1 MESPANLAAALGERL
16 NPSNVCAV
24 PSPKR
29 RPSRPSTQEVT
40 NFLALLTAP
49 DEGGKYMGGPVGAI
63 LPPRASLFGV
73 RSLSLVLA
81 DFGTLVFF
89 VLLFIFI
96 LSFLFCF
103 SLQST

>member
-1 MESPANLAAALGERL
+1 
-16 NPSNVCAV
+16 
-24 PSPKR
+24 
-29 RPSRPSTQEVT
+29 
-40 NFLALLTAP
+40 
-49 DEGGKYMGGPVGAI
+49 MGGPVGAI

-73 RSLSLVLA
+73 RSLSLVFA